1 MPPQNS
7 WHRVFSGAIPEIAAA
22 ASWIE
27 SIAADL
33 NLSGRLVFDMQIC
46 LEELMS
52 NIVRHGG
59 VRSSSTAYLPLTD
72 PENPL
77 LISITVDALADRLI
91 VTVEDN
97 GRPFDVAKAAAKRVD
112 QPLEQLQPGGL
123 GVQLIRSFASNLE
136 YRRTEQGN
144 RVIVEFRC

>member
-1 MPPQNS
+1 MAFQNS

-27 SIAADL
+27 SIAAELDL
-33 NLSGRLVFDMQIC
+33 PGRLVFAMQVC

-59 VRSSSTAYLPLTD
+59 VHSSSIAYLPQTD
-72 PENPL
+72 PANPL
-77 LISITVDALADRLI
+77 LISITIDALAGRI
-91 VTVEDN
+91 IMTVEDN
-97 GRPFDVAKAAAKRVD
+97 GRPFDLAQAVAKRVD
-112 QPLEQLQPGGL
+112 RPLEQVQPGGL
-123 GVQLIRSFASNLE
+123 GIQLIRSFASNLE

-144 RVIVEFRC
+144 CVVVEFMR

>member
-1 MPPQNS
+1 MAPQNS

-27 SIAADL
+27 SIATDL
-33 NLSGRLVFDMQIC
+33 DLPGRLVFDMQIC

-59 VRSSSTAYLPLTD
+59 VHSSSTAYLPQTD
-72 PENPL
+72 PTNPL
-77 LISITVDALADRLI
+77 LISITIDALADRMI
-91 VTVEDN
+91 MTVEDN
-97 GRPFDVAKAAAKRVD
+97 GRPFDVAQAPAKRVD
-112 QPLEQLQPGGL
+112 RLLEQVQPGGL
-123 GVQLIRSFASNLE
+123 GIQLIRSFASNLE

-144 RVIVEFRC
+144 RVIVEFRR